1 MYHPFS
7 VAETTKTAWTIFK
20 KNFATIIVYS
30 IAASFLLLVLGGVV
44 EFVIAPE
51 EFTGKM
57 IVSLFMVFVQ
67 TYTTLG
73 LYKLIFTVI
82 DSEYYEFEFSQ
93 ILPPF
98 KSIMSYLGVI

>member
-44 EFVIAPE
+44 EFVTAAIGTNPNIAVAI
-51 EFTGKM
+51 FHKM
-57 IVSLFMVFVQ
+57 PHAHHFFGGVGNGIVIVV
-67 TYTTLG
+67 
-73 LYKLIFTVI
+73 KRI
-82 DSEYYEFEFSQ
+82 
-93 ILPPF
+93 
-98 KSIMSYLGVI
+98 